1 MQIYVLLLP
10 LHLLFLIMFSSLIVL
25 RILFMCLY
33 LLDMDRLYI
42 PKDQAS
48 QQKSSLVD
56 SLFELAGKDQFK
68 IFIFSLLLSTLLG
81 FTRVDMRSSYNLL
94 VANLNTLL
102 AQLIFVFISGAGNS
116 ELSSSYVPAPLLHL
130 FNLHLFV

>member
-1 MQIYVLLLP
+1 
-10 LHLLFLIMFSSLIVL
+10 MFSSPIVL
-25 RILFMCLY
+25 GILFMGLY

-56 SLFELAGKDQFK
+56 SLFGLAGKDQFK

-81 FTRVDMRSSYNLL
+81 FTRVDVRSSYNLL

-102 AQLIFVFISGAGNS
+102 VQLIFVVHQWRREF
-116 ELSSSYVPAPLLHL
+116 
-130 FNLHLFV
+130 